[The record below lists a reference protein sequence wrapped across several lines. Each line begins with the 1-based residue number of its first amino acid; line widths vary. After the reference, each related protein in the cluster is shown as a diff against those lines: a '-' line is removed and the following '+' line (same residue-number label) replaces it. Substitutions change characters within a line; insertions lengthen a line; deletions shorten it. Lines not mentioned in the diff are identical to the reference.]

1 MSILALDIGGS
12 KLMASL
18 VDARGET
25 LHFGEVVH
33 RAMPPRA
40 TADDVLAVIDDA
52 VASLGAVKVNTN
64 FDAIGVTIPGLADVA
79 RGVWVY
85 APFSGISDFPIA
97 EILSRRFSGRR
108 VAIENDVNACAVA
121 EKKYG
126 VCRGLNHFLWVT
138 VSNGIGGGLVLN
150 GELYRGA
157 FDAAAEFGHIVVVE
171 GEDAAKCGCG
181 NRGCLEAEAAGP
193 AIARRYHDKLGC
205 TQTGVA
211 ITAAQVAELA
221 RAGDGV
227 ALEVIDDVT
236 SLIGRAASCAVNL
249 LNLEAV
255 VFGGGVMGSSD
266 LFLPSIR
273 AVCEHHLF
281 RKPNAKLQILTTAF
295 GNRAGLAGAA
305 AVASDEKSKHEA

>member
-1 MSILALDIGGS
+1 MPILALDIGGS

-18 VDARGET
+18 VEARGDTACGEE
-25 LHFGEVVH
+25 LHFGEVVY
-33 RAMPPRA
+33 RVMKPRA
-40 TADDVLAVIDDA
+40 TANDVLAVIDDA
-52 VASLGAVKVNTN
+52 VASLGAVD
-64 FDAIGVTIPGLADVA
+64 FDAIGVTIPGLADVE

-97 EILSRRFSGRR
+97 SVLSQRFGGRR

-121 EKKYG
+121 EKRYG
-126 VCRGLNHFLWVT
+126 VCRGINHFLWVT

-157 FDAAAEFGHIVVVE
+157 CDAAAEFGHIVVVE
-171 GEDAAKCGCG
+171 DQTEAAKCGCG

-193 AIARRYHDKLGC
+193 AIARRYQYH
-205 TQTGVA
+205 TGFA
-211 ITAAQVAELA
+211 ITAEQVAEAA

-227 ALEVIDDVT
+227 ALEVIDDVA
-236 SLIGRAASCAVNL
+236 SLIGRATSYAVNL

-266 LFLPSIR
+266 VFLPSIR
-273 AVCEHHLF
+273 AVCKRHLF
-281 RKPNAKLQILTTAF
+281 RKPNTSLQILTTAF

-305 AVASDEKSKHEA
+305 TVASDQSEHEA